1 MEKQKVEGI
10 EETFVLA
17 YPDYFRASC
26 IGALVSFFEE
36 KKFHLKGMML
46 MHVSE
51 KFIEKHLQN
60 VGEEHGGEPDDELSC
75 FNWVHYLTAGPVVA
89 MILEGHEAANKIK
102 LLASNR
108 ETVFFWSFGR
118 PAAYCSGSADRANQD
133 IQTWFGQDSKAER
146 SNLVHLHAGGGTRGP
161 LDRIYKTLENDS
173 YYRMFVDKPMD
184 LHACF
189 LKEPMS
195 FLVIKPK
202 AFDKDCVGEILSAVE
217 HNSYIVRGLKLV
229 KKSEHPDS
237 IVWSDS
243 SASTKTD
250 GDDEYGIAMVVTF
263 LSSNFELR
271 DKAPD
276 LKYIDLS
283 SEVYLV
289 GSNYVYQSKPDE
301 MRSDVDLFFPHGLT
315 IWTDPESQYLFG
327 KMFEP
332 TLIGLDWED

>member
-17 YPDYFRASC
+17 YPDFFRASC

-60 VGEEHGGEPDDELSC
+60 VGEEHGGESDDELSC

-146 SNLVHLHAGGGTRGP
+146 SNLHGSSCL
-161 LDRIYKTLENDS
+161 
-173 YYRMFVDKPMD
+173 
-184 LHACF
+184 F

>member
-1 MEKQKVEGI
+1 
-10 EETFVLA
+10 
-17 YPDYFRASC
+17 
-26 IGALVSFFEE
+26 
-36 KKFHLKGMML
+36 MML
-46 MHVSE
+46 MNVSE

-75 FNWVHYLTAGPVVA
+75 FNWVYYLISGPVVA

-102 LLASNR
+102 LLASKR
-108 ETVFFWSFGR
+108 ENVFFWSFGR
-118 PAAYCSGSADRANQD
+118 
-133 IQTWFGQDSKAER
+133 
-146 SNLVHLHAGGGTRGP
+146 GGGIHGP

-173 YYRMFVDKPMD
+173 YYRVFAGKPID

-189 LKEPMS
+189 LKGPMS

-202 AFDKDCVGEILSAVE
+202 AFGKDCVGEILSAVE
-217 HNSYIVRGLKLV
+217 DNSYIV
-229 KKSEHPDS
+229 
-237 IVWSDS
+237 
-243 SASTKTD
+243 
-250 GDDEYGIAMVVTF
+250 
-263 LSSNFELR
+263 
-271 DKAPD
+271 KAPD
-276 LKYIDLS
+276 LKHIDLS

>member
-1 MEKQKVEGI
+1 
-10 EETFVLA
+10 
-17 YPDYFRASC
+17 
-26 IGALVSFFEE
+26 
-36 KKFHLKGMML
+36 MML
-46 MHVSE
+46 MNVSE

-75 FNWVHYLTAGPVVA
+75 FNWVYYLISGPVVA

-102 LLASNR
+102 LLASKR
-108 ETVFFWSFGR
+108 ENVFFWSFGR
-118 PAAYCSGSADRANQD
+118 
-133 IQTWFGQDSKAER
+133 
-146 SNLVHLHAGGGTRGP
+146 GGGIHGP

-173 YYRMFVDKPMD
+173 YYRVFAGKPID

-189 LKEPMS
+189 LKGPMS

-202 AFDKDCVGEILSAVE
+202 AFGKDCVGEILSAVE
-217 HNSYIVRGLKLV
+217 DNSYIVKGLKLV

-250 GDDEYGIAMVVTF
+250 GDDEYGIAMVVTC

-276 LKYIDLS
+276 LKHIDLS